1 MKRNRFLTIE
11 EINALGDYKKV
22 RRNKILKILLFIF
35 LTLIAIGM
43 IVGGIILVN
52 LYGESNVGGILLII
66 FGGFF
71 LMVLL
76 CVSVVVFAQS
86 KDNKYRDLL
95 MVQAVKESFGKDAI
109 LNQKASISP
118 LFLKET
124 GISPL
129 NIEKTNEQ
137 ILVLIDEVLISLID
151 LKTINPLLK
160 GGADFIGAVA
170 QGGLGGVTYATIN
183 SIDGIV
189 NKQTINNM
197 FDGTVIVV
205 PSLKKKVKGV
215 VEIRTK
221 NCFSPNSFLLENKN
235 KFEVESLVAT
245 DRYNFYATN
254 KEEGFYIVTP
264 EIVDIFK
271 DLDEFYKAG
280 VVGVFKED
288 YLVIGINNFHL
299 NVNKFYNDKNL
310 SSKEMYF
317 KIKDHLKVINEI
329 INKLN
334 LKGLK

>member
-95 MVQAVKESFGKDAI
+95 MVQAVKESLGKDAI

-160 GGADFIGAVA
+160 GGADFIEAVA

-189 NKQTINNM
+189 NKQTVNNM

-254 KEEGFYIVTP
+254 KEEGFYIVTS